1 MSGGPERPA
10 GAGTRSHYSYAHYAD
25 AQVAEGFH
33 ELRFGGPIGRY
44 LLETQERLLVEAL
57 TPERGTRIL
66 DVGAGTGRAAIG
78 LATAGASVIGVDAS
92 VDMLRV
98 AARRTAEAGK
108 HVEYGVADAHQLP
121 IADRSV
127 DGAISLRVLMHTIN
141 WPVCV
146 AELCRVARW
155 RVVVDFPALGS
166 FAALESGAR
175 RVVHALGGKTET
187 YRVMSERAVAAEFA
201 RHGFRVVIVRRQF
214 VLPIA
219 VHKKVGRLG
228 FTRLV
233 ESGLASIGML
243 RLLGSPVTMVA
254 ER

>member
-1 MSGGPERPA
+1 MTDRPGRPA
-10 GAGTRSHYSYAHYAD
+10 AAGSRSHYSYAHYAD

-57 TPERGTRIL
+57 APERGTRVL

-78 LATAGASVIGVDAS
+78 LATLGASVVGVDAS
-92 VDMLRV
+92 IDMLRV

-108 HVEYGVADAHQLP
+108 EIDYGVADAHQLP

-127 DGAISLRVLMHTIN
+127 DAAISLRVLMHTIN

-155 RVVVDFPALGS
+155 RVVVDFPAVGS

-175 RVVHALGGKTET
+175 RVVHAMGGKTEA
-187 YRVMSERAVAAEFA
+187 YRVMSERAVTAEFA
-201 RHGFRVVIVRRQF
+201 RHGFRIVMIRRQF

-219 VHKKVGRLG
+219 AHKKVGRLAL
-228 FTRLV
+228 TRAV
-233 ESGLASIGML
+233 ESGLASVGLL

>member
-1 MSGGPERPA
+1 MNDGPERPA
-10 GAGTRSHYSYAHYAD
+10 NAGARTHYSYAHYAD
-25 AQVAEGFH
+25 AQIAEGFH

-44 LLETQERLLVEAL
+44 LLETQERLLVETLA
-57 TPERGTRIL
+57 PERGTRIL

-78 LATAGASVIGVDAS
+78 LTAAGASVVGIDAS
-92 VDMLRV
+92 IDMLRV
-98 AARRTAEAGK
+98 AARRTTDAGR

-121 IADRSV
+121 LADRSV
-127 DGAISLRVLMHTIN
+127 DAAISLRVLMHTIN

-175 RVVHALGGKTET
+175 RVAHALGGKTEA
-187 YRVMSERAVAAEFA
+187 YRVMSERAVAAQFA
-201 RHGFRVVIVRRQF
+201 RHGYRVVAVRRQF
-214 VLPIA
+214 VLPINA
-219 VHKKVGRLG
+219 HKKIGRLA
-228 FTRLV
+228 FTQRTERV
-233 ESGLASIGML
+233 LASVGLL